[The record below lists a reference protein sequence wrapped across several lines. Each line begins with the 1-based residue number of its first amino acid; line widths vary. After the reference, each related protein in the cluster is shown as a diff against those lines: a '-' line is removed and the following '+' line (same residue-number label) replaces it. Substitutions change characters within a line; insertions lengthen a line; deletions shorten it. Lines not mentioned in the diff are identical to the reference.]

1 MTEADLC
8 LWFQEVAQEAGF
20 TVYNE
25 WADYDQLLVA
35 PDGTQIGVEAKLRA
49 NSEVLSQAIDGWQW
63 RKREDPH
70 DKRFSGNSWADRGP
84 QTRAVLVPKASK
96 AFRYIADALGVVVFA
111 KRDYERSRWRRRR
124 FWEISKEGRYQ
135 WGKGADL
142 PPFIPDVVAGKPSPV
157 RLTPWKIKAIRLC
170 NRLRDKGFVTV
181 RDFKEFKVSPT
192 RWQHHWLKPDGKEGR
207 AIKWV
212 RKFPEGSDVK
222 LPDEQHPIVAAQMRA
237 ADAKDG

>member
-1 MTEADLC
+1 MTEVELC
-8 LWFQEVAQEAGF
+8 TWFQVVAEQQGF

-25 WADYDQLLVA
+25 WGGYDQLLVA
-35 PDGTQIGVEAKLRA
+35 ADGTQIGVEAKLRA
-49 NSEVLSQAIDGWQW
+49 NSEVLSQAINGWQW
-63 RKREDPH
+63 RDRADT
-70 DKRFSGNSWADRGP
+70 WADRGP

-96 AFRYIADALGVVVFA
+96 SFRYIADALGVVVFA
-111 KRDYERSRWRRRR
+111 RGAYEKSLWRRRR
-124 FWEISKEGRYQ
+124 FWEIIKEDRYR
-135 WGKGADL
+135 WGKGVDL
-142 PPFIPDVVAGKPSPV
+142 PPFIPDVVAGAPSPV

-181 RDFKEFKVSPT
+181 HDFKEFKVSPT

-212 RKFPEGSDVK
+212 PIGGDVK

-237 ADAKDG
+237 EDVKKDG

>member
-1 MTEADLC
+1 MTEVELC
-8 LWFQEVAQEAGF
+8 TWFQGVAQEQGY

-35 PDGTQIGVEAKLRA
+35 TDGTQIGVEAKLRA
-49 NSEVLSQAIDGWQW
+49 NSEVLSQAINGWQW
-63 RKREDPH
+63 RERGDE
-70 DKRFSGNSWADRGP
+70 WADRGP
-84 QTRAVLVPKASK
+84 HTRAVLVPIASK
-96 AFRYIADALGVVVFA
+96 AFRYIADALGVVVFTRRA
-111 KRDYERSRWRRRR
+111 YEKSRWRRRR
-124 FWEISKEGRYQ
+124 FWDLPKEDRYQ
-135 WGKGADL
+135 WGKGVDL

-181 RDFKEFKVSPT
+181 HDFKEFKVSPT
-192 RWQHHWLKPDGKEGR
+192 RWHHHWLKPGGKEGR

-222 LPDEQHPIVAAQMRA
+222 LPDEQHPIVAAQIRA
-237 ADAKDG
+237 ADSNKDE